1 MATEENAGPHK
12 GLGFTL
18 CMHSDIFVLTKPMFY
33 FHHYSIMSIV
43 SICNLEA
50 FSVQPKKIRV
60 RVFRIWRLRLF
71 LDLMINSL
79 VCSAMIFYHCINQ
92 YALQTNELIIS
103 KKSWSPNSAHAEDFF
118 CWIEKLPNCGLE
130 PYS

>member
-60 RVFRIWRLRLF
+60 QILHTRKIFFAGLKSFQIVDWNHTHNENKTWVLKVQKYLNAYPKSVPKNITMVRHTKIK
-71 LDLMINSL
+71 
-79 VCSAMIFYHCINQ
+79 VCTW
-92 YALQTNELIIS
+92 L
-103 KKSWSPNSAHAEDFF
+103 
-118 CWIEKLPNCGLE
+118 
-130 PYS
+130 